1 MFHSLNTSNA
11 NPPRTPSSAKKTS
24 TADSDAAPPAPVRN
38 ERTFC
43 EPEFEWP
50 SPDASCPWQVLSVH
64 PALQARVRTPAGAPS
79 LSQDAQPPPKL
90 PERPTA
96 EPSLLKPT
104 LDKSAEAAVV
114 STASWEEGKDYF

>member
-1 MFHSLNTSNA
+1 MRRRR
-11 NPPRTPSSAKKTS
+11 PRL
-24 TADSDAAPPAPVRN
+24 TATLRRRHPCATN
-38 ERTFC
+38 ERFR
-43 EPEFEWP
+43 EPEFEWS
-50 SPDASCPWQVLSVH
+50 SPDTSCPWQVLSVH